1 MNDTIT
7 PVHCHFNMDT
17 ACVELLLSDAT
28 TITINTHTIEAQ
40 YAHNKHHRAELD
52 YLLYNHPFEYAHLAL
67 TGHTSQY
74 LQDTPD
80 HALID

>member
-28 TITINTHTIEAQ
+28 TITIDTYTIE
-40 YAHNKHHRAELD
+40 
-52 YLLYNHPFEYAHLAL
+52 
-67 TGHTSQY
+67 SQY
-74 LQDTPD
+74 YTTFVRKTCE
-80 HALID
+80 